1 MRLEV
6 FFDVICPWCYLGRH
20 RLARALAKRPNATLK
35 LRWRPFQLN
44 PGMPTAG
51 MHREAYLAAKFGTPE
66 KAARIYRAAAEALRR
81 DGVAFDFAG
90 IGRTPNTLNAH
101 RLIGWADRQGVPA
114 ETAIDR
120 LFRAYFIEGVN
131 IGDPAVLADLAGEI
145 GLVVPDV
152 LAYLQTTR
160 DAEAIAAQDSMARML
175 GIDAVPTFVIDR
187 RYAISGAQEPET
199 LLPLLDLA
207 AQSEHAAAG

>member
-20 RLARALAKRPNATLK
+20 RLARALAQRPDAVLDV
-35 LRWRPFQLN
+35 RWRPFQLN
-44 PGMPTAG
+44 PGMPVAG
-51 MHREAYLAAKFGTPE
+51 MHREAYLTAKFGTPE
-66 KAARIYRAAAEALRR
+66 KAARIYRAAAEALHR
-81 DGVAFDFAG
+81 DGIAYDFAG

-101 RLIGWADRQGVPA
+101 RLIGWADRQGLRP

-120 LFRAYFIEGVN
+120 LFQAYFVEGAD
-131 IGDPAVLADLAGEI
+131 IGNPAVLAALADDI
-145 GLVVPDV
+145 GLVAPDV
-152 LAYLQTTR
+152 QAYLQTTR
-160 DAEAIAAQDSMARML
+160 DAETIAAQDSMARLL

-207 AQSEHAAAG
+207 AQSEPAAAG

>member
-20 RLARALAKRPNATLK
+20 RLARALARRPDTALEV
-35 LRWRPFQLN
+35 RWRPFQLN
-44 PGMPTAG
+44 PGMPSAG
-51 MHREAYLAAKFGTPE
+51 MHREAYLSAKFGTPE
-66 KAARIYRAAAEALRR
+66 KAARIYRAAAEALHR
-81 DGVAFDFAG
+81 DGIPFNFAG

-101 RLIGWADRQGVPA
+101 RLISWAVRQGMPA
-114 ETAIDR
+114 EAAIDR
-120 LFRAYFIEGVN
+120 LFQAYFVEGAD
-131 IGDPAVLADLAGEI
+131 IGSPAMLADLASDI
-145 GLVVPDV
+145 GLIAPDV
-152 LAYLQTTR
+152 RAYLETTR
-160 DAEAIAAQDSMARML
+160 DADAIAAQDGRARLL

-207 AQSEHAAAG
+207 SQSEHAAAG